1 MSYINKHEQKLIKR
15 RAEVVRK
22 PSYAELLVRLDSQA
36 EEANKLIA
44 KSESKAQHWFDVAN
58 EAEAE
63 NEGLRKQI
71 AALESRVA
79 ELEAENARLLRRAT
93 RRQGKRKGQEWEVD
107 E

>member
-15 RAEVVRK
+15 RPELVRK
-22 PSYAELLVRLDSQA
+22 PSYAELLTRLDGQA

-44 KSESKAQHWFDVAN
+44 KSEAKAQHWFDVAN
-58 EAEAE
+58 QVAAE

-71 AALESRVA
+71 ASLESKVSDLQA
-79 ELEAENARLLRRAT
+79 EVNRLSRKVT
-93 RRQGKRKGQEWEVD
+93 KKQGKRKGQEWED